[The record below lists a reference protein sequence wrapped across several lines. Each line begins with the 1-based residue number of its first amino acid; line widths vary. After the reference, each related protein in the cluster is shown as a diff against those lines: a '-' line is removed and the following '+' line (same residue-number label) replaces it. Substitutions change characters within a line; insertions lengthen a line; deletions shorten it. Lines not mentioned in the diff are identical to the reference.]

1 MKTLTVK
8 ISEDLDARLA
18 AIAKKRGEH
27 KSGVVREAIECL
39 IATETDVQ
47 AGSCLDLVRDLVGC
61 VDGPEDL
68 SHNKAH
74 METYGI

>member
-1 MKTLTVK
+1 MKTLTAKV
-8 ISEDLDARLA
+8 SEDLDARLA

-27 KSGVVREAIECL
+27 KSGVVRDAIERL
-39 IATETDVQ
+39 IATEIDVQ
-47 AGSCLDLVRDLVGC
+47 AGSCLDLVRDLAGC
-61 VDGPEDL
+61 IDGPEAL